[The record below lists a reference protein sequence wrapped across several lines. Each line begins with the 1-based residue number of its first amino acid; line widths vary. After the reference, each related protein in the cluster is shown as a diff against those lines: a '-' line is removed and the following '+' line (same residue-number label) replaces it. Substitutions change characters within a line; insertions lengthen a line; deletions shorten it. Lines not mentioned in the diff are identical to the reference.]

1 MYLFTGVFWNN
12 PSEMWIDITSS
23 KADRSTLG
31 KIVDFVTQDDT
42 VPQMDTRWVAESGVF
57 DMYVMMGPKPYDV
70 FRQYASLTGTTA
82 LPPVRLITLLL
93 IDCVILYYDI
103 QYVWWGQLEL
113 SNIQSC
119 FLPPSPPVAKVNVI
133 SQDRY

>member
-1 MYLFTGVFWNN
+1 MLRNSCNYFAQMSRYICQGVICGLYLQCILCILFTGVFWNN

-57 DMYVMMGPKPYDV
+57 DMYVMMGPAPYDV

-82 LPPVRLITLLL
+82 LPPVSLITLLL
-93 IDCVILYYDI
+93 TDCVVLYYDI
-103 QYVWWGQLEL
+103 Y
-113 SNIQSC
+113 
-119 FLPPSPPVAKVNVI
+119 
-133 SQDRY
+133 

>member
-57 DMYVMMGPKPYDV
+57 DMYVMMGPAPYDV

-93 IDCVILYYDI
+93 THCVILYYNI
-103 QYVWWGQLEL
+103 QYVWWEQLHL

-119 FLPPSPPVAKVNVI
+119 FYPPSQVEKVNVI
-133 SQDRY
+133 SIDRY

>member
-1 MYLFTGVFWNN
+1 MLRNSCNYFVQMSRYICQTVICGLCLQVYSVYLFTGVFWNN

-57 DMYVMMGPKPYDV
+57 DMYVMMGPAPYDV

-82 LPPVRLITLLL
+82 LPPVSLITLLL
-93 IDCVILYYDI
+93 TDCVVLYYDI
-103 QYVWWGQLEL
+103 Y
-113 SNIQSC
+113 
-119 FLPPSPPVAKVNVI
+119 
-133 SQDRY
+133 

>member
-82 LPPVRLITLLL
+82 LPPVRLITAVQA
-93 IDCVILYYDI
+93 DFCVILYYEI
-103 QYVWWGQLEL
+103 QYTYNTSTYNTSGGGNLT
-113 SNIQSC
+113 
-119 FLPPSPPVAKVNVI
+119 
-133 SQDRY
+133 